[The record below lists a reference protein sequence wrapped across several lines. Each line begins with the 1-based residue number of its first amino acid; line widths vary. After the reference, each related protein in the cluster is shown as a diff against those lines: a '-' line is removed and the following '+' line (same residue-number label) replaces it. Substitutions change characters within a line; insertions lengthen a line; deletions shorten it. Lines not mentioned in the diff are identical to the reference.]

1 MQTATLTHWQNIIL
15 FQLLELVSVIRTWN
29 SRPLI
34 GTVIKISRPFVDHFL
49 RHAMPLLDKMFKSNS
64 TECIVLLKDFQLST
78 RQLQHICSHSKLQK
92 DVALANHVPI
102 LKKSLEA
109 FVFRVKAM
117 LAYNWDVSGP
127 TGAKMSHTFW
137 VGNLKNR
144 DLKGAEIV
152 EPIEEKERSIQSDEG
167 KSYIYI

>member
-1 MQTATLTHWQNIIL
+1 
-15 FQLLELVSVIRTWN
+15 
-29 SRPLI
+29 
-34 GTVIKISRPFVDHFL
+34 
-49 RHAMPLLDKMFKSNS
+49 MPLLDKMFKSNS

-152 EPIEEKERSIQSDEG
+152 EPIEEKEKSIQSDEG
-167 KSYIYI
+167 KSYIYIYNIGQLGHNKC

>member
-1 MQTATLTHWQNIIL
+1 
-15 FQLLELVSVIRTWN
+15 
-29 SRPLI
+29 
-34 GTVIKISRPFVDHFL
+34 
-49 RHAMPLLDKMFKSNS
+49 MPLLDKLFKNYSGN
-64 TECIVLLKDFQLST
+64 CLGVLKDFQLST

-117 LAYNWDVSGP
+117 ITVNWNEAGP

-152 EPIEEKERSIQSDEG
+152 EEHEDKENPLQAEEG
-167 KSYIYI
+167 KIYGLSITHRLGHVWAILGLTHFYQYFT

>member
-1 MQTATLTHWQNIIL
+1 
-15 FQLLELVSVIRTWN
+15 
-29 SRPLI
+29 
-34 GTVIKISRPFVDHFL
+34 
-49 RHAMPLLDKMFKSNS
+49 MPLLDKLFTNNS
-64 TECIVLLKDFQLST
+64 GDCIGLLKDFQVST

-92 DVALANHVPI
+92 DVALANHVPM

-117 LAYNWDVSGP
+117 LTVNWNAPGP

-152 EPIEEKERSIQSDEG
+152 EEDEEKENTIQADEG
-167 KSYIYI
+167 KTLAEMMLQLTSK